1 MKYVSIDALTRA
13 AGEEANRQA
22 GWTSLHLTLRTMQ
35 ENTEKAKAE
44 FIGKLN
50 PRIEAML
57 QDKLVTIIDE
67 DDVLDA
73 WRRHGLSV
81 PGKIMTPMALTT
93 TMPDGSHVILFNNKG
108 LRDQGPVELEQV
120 TVHEIAHL
128 DQLVSG
134 RLVMTDKEV
143 TWEGKVYCSATHM
156 QQTMVGEGV
165 FGAAF
170 LQCLLPWE
178 LEAYEAAYNHAVEY
192 DIESSNRRLGVVL
205 AAARAYHKWQENA
218 IVPCCD
224 VTYGSQV
231 LSPYG
236 QTRMSIVPREVLRNA
251 LLSDVTDMAHELGLS
266 VDILGRE
273 IMHPFLTMD
282 MEAILRIFLGYAQF
296 DSKATGFF
304 TKFFNAFPSD
314 IFNDRVNYII
324 RQLVDAG
331 K

>member
-1 MKYVSIDALTRA
+1 MKYVSIDAMVRA
-13 AGEEANRQA
+13 VGEEENLRA
-22 GWTSLHLTLRTMQ
+22 GWTNLHLDLRTMQ

-44 FIGKLN
+44 FIGNLN

-57 QDKLVTIIDE
+57 QDKQVTVIDE
-67 DDVLDA
+67 DDVYDA
-73 WRRHGLSV
+73 WKRHGLSV
-81 PGKIMTPMALTT
+81 PGNVMTPMALTT
-93 TMPDGSHVILFNNKG
+93 PMPDGSHVILFNNKG

-120 TVHEIAHL
+120 TVHEITHL

-134 RLVMTDKEV
+134 RLVISDKEV
-143 TWEGKVYCSATHM
+143 TWDGKVYCSATHM
-156 QQTMVGEGV
+156 QQTLVGEGV
-165 FGAAF
+165 FGTAF

-192 DIESSNRRLGVVL
+192 DIDSSNRRLSVVL
-205 AAARAYHKWQENA
+205 AAARAYHKWRENA

-224 VTYGSQV
+224 VTYGNQV

-282 MEAILRIFLGYAQF
+282 MEAIFRIVLGYAQF
-296 DSKATGFF
+296 DSKTTGVF
-304 TKFFNAFPSD
+304 TKFFNAFTSD
-314 IFNDRVNYII
+314 VFDDRTNYII